1 MGSRLLKEII
11 LGLLVTISLAMV
23 ILWGSSG
30 PTFMYAMF

>member
-1 MGSRLLKEII
+1 MAPWVKEML
-11 LGLLVTISLAMV
+11 LGLLTTLALAMV

>member
-1 MGSRLLKEII
+1 MRLFKEII
-11 LGLLVTISLAMV
+11 LGLVAALGFILV

>member
-1 MGSRLLKEII
+1 MDTRWIKEMI
-11 LGLLVTISLAMV
+11 LGLLVTVSLALV

>member
-1 MGSRLLKEII
+1 MQVFKEVI
-11 LGLLVTISLAMV
+11 LGLVTTVGFALV